1 MRCEFGL
8 LGVESVFNL
17 GNICTCHAFI
27 LFLDSVLRTVSDPL
41 HLLIVDFPQFDTFQ
55 DFVPYRKPMNAGGMP
70 RSARGYKSG
79 HFGVTNSS
87 WPSSKALSKDTLNT
101 YFRSRRANL
110 NHVLTCQRIR
120 ASFHRDQHGYSKAS
134 NRKQSWTSS
143 ANCPI
148 YVIGGSDRRR
158 YLMMV
163 NIGGPNKR
171 QATSINSVSEFNHS
185 KRRHLYP
192 LCKYLS

>member
-41 HLLIVDFPQFDTFQ
+41 YPLIVDFPQFDTFQ
-55 DFVPYRKPMNAGGMP
+55 DFVPYRRPMNADGMP

-79 HFGVTNSS
+79 HFG
-87 WPSSKALSKDTLNT
+87 
-101 YFRSRRANL
+101 
-110 NHVLTCQRIR
+110 
-120 ASFHRDQHGYSKAS
+120 
-134 NRKQSWTSS
+134 
-143 ANCPI
+143 
-148 YVIGGSDRRR
+148 SDRRR

-163 NIGGPNKR
+163 KIGGPNKR